1 MPRWTRT
8 TQLRGDSPWA
18 LCVES
23 GRTEHEAG
31 VMLPGD
37 GASDPSRDASPKAK
51 LRTCQQATETR
62 WFSFLCRHESW
73 SGRRARLASVV
84 QWLQDRQTRRFL
96 SRALVV
102 FSCSRENAA
111 TIDVAR
117 GPCQPRFGPRGGRI
131 RSFALPS
138 SQSYSTTF
146 SHLTSLYSILTDRDA
161 KLAVREVR
169 KVGPGT
175 IGSLTDDFVEVLTAV
190 RLASLMSLEQE
201 DQPFR
206 LENEIGE
213 RWMKAARWGRSMRV
227 GGLAMKI
234 FKWSVECETATEK
247 NVQVICWEGPAVPEY
262 VIAHGTSMESYETYR
277 KAGRR

>member
-1 MPRWTRT
+1 MRRGSCCLETAPPIPLGTPRRKRSSEHASRR
-8 TQLRGDSPWA
+8 LRRDGSPS
-18 LCVES
+18 CVD
-23 GRTEHEAG
+23 TKAG
-31 VMLPGD
+31 
-37 GASDPSRDASPKAK
+37 
-51 LRTCQQATETR
+51 
-62 WFSFLCRHESW
+62 

-146 SHLTSLYSILTDRDA
+146 SHLTSLYSILTDQDA